1 MPENVNLSDVQ
12 NALIAL
18 NSELRQRF
26 LHQINLHIQLSQI
39 LQSIAQRQYCFFD
52 SRFQIYT
59 ACVDQTF
66 YLQNIL
72 RIAFLYCMNKYLMRK
87 LESNPLWFDWVDPR
101 KETDD
106 QIIAKI
112 KEWPFMLKNTSLS
125 LGRGI
130 FRIKSPD
137 QLRQV
142 QKLLN

>member
-1 MPENVNLSDVQ
+1 M
-12 NALIAL
+12 
-18 NSELRQRF
+18 
-26 LHQINLHIQLSQI
+26 
-39 LQSIAQRQYCFFD
+39 
-52 SRFQIYT
+52 
-59 ACVDQTF
+59 
-66 YLQNIL
+66 
-72 RIAFLYCMNKYLMRK
+72 AFLYCMNKYLMRK

-142 QKLLN
+142 KFF

>member
-1 MPENVNLSDVQ
+1 M
-12 NALIAL
+12 
-18 NSELRQRF
+18 
-26 LHQINLHIQLSQI
+26 
-39 LQSIAQRQYCFFD
+39 
-52 SRFQIYT
+52 
-59 ACVDQTF
+59 
-66 YLQNIL
+66 
-72 RIAFLYCMNKYLMRK
+72 AFLYCMNKYLMRK
-87 LESNPLWFDWVDPR
+87 LESFPLWFDWVDPA

-142 QKLLN
+142 WCKYHYHHHHLL